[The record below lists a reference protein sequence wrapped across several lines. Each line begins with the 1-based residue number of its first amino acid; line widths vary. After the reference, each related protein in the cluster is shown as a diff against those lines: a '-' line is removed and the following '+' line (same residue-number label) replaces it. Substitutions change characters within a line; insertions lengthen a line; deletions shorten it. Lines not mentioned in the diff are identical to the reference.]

1 MSEKIQNNLYLLRE
15 EVREQNSR
23 KQLITKNVDFDYLN
37 KFLKKKDFKEQ
48 KVQEDLSDLY
58 DVKVYY
64 KIIPSDVKWK
74 DFISNVV
81 EADQNILKV
90 NKSSSESYIIL
101 FQNKLTNK
109 IYAST
114 GGYAHITIKEIATTD
129 FGIEILARIVKSDD
143 KALKSVKERNLT
155 GGIQGEIK
163 FFRNDYNLYDND
175 SFGKIYN
182 ELNALLTKDILVK
195 SFGFNLKDLNSNSLC
210 IAKDSFSIKKS
221 ISFDELLKIIK
232 RCEYLFDNEDPIEI
246 NSVNKVAKSEAVLKE
261 NLFDTL
267 VTNAYQNYIDSNNF
281 FSIEISN
288 KDFDKYF
295 QATKSKLSFHFRRK
309 PKEIIIDDV
318 FREFQSVIF
327 EILTACGD
335 SLNYE
340 EFKKIINSAR
350 LETFD
355 ENNITLT
362 YENLSSHF
370 CSEIVY
376 NGQNYFLLEKDWY
389 QIKQSFIDKIND
401 QTSNFL
407 EENKYLGPRLE
418 KWEDTLKIENDYNAS
433 YLTKEN
439 TFVFDKFTPFNIE
452 ACDILKIE
460 GDNIYFYHIK
470 KGFDN
475 SMRDLCNQVY
485 IASRK
490 VLEDVKD
497 DYKYLESLYDSV
509 KNNNGESIY
518 YQNAKT
524 QFEDVSKTQFI
535 KKIRDKKI
543 IFVLAVLDTSNSGRR
558 LDKEIDKFDSNI
570 AKFTLVELSKNMRNL
585 GVDFQILQL
594 EK

>member
-1 MSEKIQNNLYLLRE
+1 MSEKIQNNLYLLRD
-15 EVREQNSR
+15 EVRERNSR

-37 KFLKKKDFKEQ
+37 KFFRKKDFKEQ

-58 DVKVYY
+58 DIKVYY

-81 EADQNILKV
+81 EADQNILKL

-101 FQNKLTNK
+101 FQNKITNK

-114 GGYAHITIKEIATTD
+114 GGYAHITVKEIATTD
-129 FGIEILARIVKSDD
+129 FGIEILARIVKIDD

-182 ELNALLTKDILVK
+182 ELNALLTKEILVK
-195 SFGFNLKDLNSNSLC
+195 SFGFNLKDLNNNSLC

-232 RCEYLFDNEDPIEI
+232 RCEYLLENEDPIEI
-246 NSVNKVAKSEAVLKE
+246 NSVNKISRSEAILKE

-267 VTNAYQNYIDSNNF
+267 VKHAYQNYIDSNNF
-281 FSIEISN
+281 YSIEISN
-288 KDFDKYF
+288 KEFDKYF
-295 QATKSKLSFHFRRK
+295 QAIKTKLSFYFKRK
-309 PKEIIIDDV
+309 LQEIIFDDV
-318 FREFQSVIF
+318 FREFQSVLLKII
-327 EILTACGD
+327 EVCGE

-340 EFKKIINSAR
+340 DFKKIIESAK

-355 ENNITLT
+355 ENDITLT
-362 YENLSSHF
+362 SDNLSSHF
-370 CSEIVY
+370 CSEIIY
-376 NGQNYFLLEKDWY
+376 DGQNYFLLEKDWY
-389 QIKQSFIDKIND
+389 QIKKSFIDSINE
-401 QTSNFL
+401 QTSYFITENF
-407 EENKYLGPRLE
+407 YSGP
-418 KWEDTLKIENDYNAS
+418 TLSRWQGSSENDYNAS
-433 YLTKEN
+433 YFKKTD
-439 TFVFDKFTPFNIE
+439 TYVFDKFPHQNIE
-452 ACDILKIE
+452 ACDVLKIFKDE
-460 GDNIYFYHIK
+460 IYFYHIK

-490 VLEDVKD
+490 VFEDVKN
-497 DYKYLESLYDSV
+497 DYKYLEGLYDLV
-509 KNNNGESIY
+509 KGNNGKTDYSKD
-518 YQNAKT
+518 AKK
-524 QFEDVSKTQFI
+524 QFGTVTKKQFI
-535 KKIRDKKI
+535 NKLKDKKI
-543 IFVLAVLDTSNSGRR
+543 IFVLAVLDTSDSGRS
-558 LDKEIDKFDSNI
+558 LTNEISKFDSNI

-585 GVDFQILQL
+585 GVNFQILQL